1 MTETIKVGISS
12 CLMGEPVRFD
22 SGHKRNAFVNNVLKD
37 YFEFVPFCPE
47 VSIGLG
53 IPRQTIRLSLQND
66 EVRCVGTKDPDLDVT
81 EKLYQSAEDQKH
93 WHQDLCGYILKKD
106 SPSCGMERVRLYK
119 GDIPDRTGIGLYA
132 KRLME
137 NFPNLPVEEE
147 GRLGDPILRE
157 NFIQRV
163 FVYYRWRQMT
173 QQHYTMKDLTEF
185 HAKHKFIFMSHQPQQ
200 ASDLGRWL
208 SEQGKT
214 ALDAVSAEYLSRMM
228 ALLKI
233 RATRQ
238 THANTLNHIQGF
250 LKKHVTGLDKQELV
264 NTIDN
269 YRKGLLPLIVP
280 VTLLRHH
287 FLHHPDPYIDDSYY
301 MRPHPSELMLLNQL

>member
-1 MTETIKVGISS
+1 MAKIKVGISS
-12 CLMGEPVRFD
+12 CLVGEPVRFD
-22 SGHKRNAFVNNVLKD
+22 SGHKRNIYVTNVLHD

-53 IPRQTIRLSLQND
+53 IPRQTIRLSLQDD
-66 EVRCVGTKDPDLDVT
+66 EVRCIGSKDPALDVT

-93 WHQDLCGYILKKD
+93 WHDELCGYILKKD

-119 GDIPDRTGIGLYA
+119 GDTPDRVGVGLYA

-147 GRLGDPILRE
+147 GRLGDPVLRE

-163 FVYYRWRQMT
+163 FVYYRWRQM
-173 QQHYTMKDLTEF
+173 MLEPLTLDKLMQF
-185 HAKHKFIFMSHQPQQ
+185 HARHKFIFVSHDQNL
-200 ASDLGRWL
+200 ASELGRWL
-208 SEQGKT
+208 SEQGKESL
-214 ALDAVSAEYLSRMM
+214 AAVSQAYLTKMM
-228 ALLKI
+228 TLLKV

-238 THANTLNHIQGF
+238 NHANTLTHIQGF

-264 NTIDN
+264 ETINN
-269 YRKGLLPLIVP
+269 YRLGLLPLIVP
-280 VTLLRHH
+280 LTLLRHH
-287 FLHHPDPYIDDSYY
+287 FLHHPNDYIDGSYY